1 MKTNSQTQKITDAIV
16 TDGVGTDI
24 FLPGTAVGACAM
36 AAGIIG
42 AWSVSCLV
50 SAVIVAGGPLNLA
63 ANWFQAIS
71 GM

>member
-1 MKTNSQTQKITDAIV
+1 MKTNSLTKQITDTIV

-24 FLPGTAVGACAM
+24 LQGTAVGACAM

-50 SAVIVAGGPLNLA
+50 SAVIVAGGPLSLV